1 MVGALLSRRR
11 VAQGLLALSR
21 LASSAAASPTAPL
34 SGCLY
39 RYKHPSWPAPLQA
52 FESPAAHAHRKYC
65 VYIGGLTDGLLAC
78 SYVEALGAALDERG
92 WSLVQP
98 VLSSSYAG
106 FGCSSLQRD
115 ADELA
120 PLRHTHTHTHTHT
133 TAAAQLLRHIADRE
147 EGDAEFAL
155 VGATPLSAGSHSTG
169 CQDAVTLL
177 RTAPPE
183 LRCRVRAAVLQ
194 APVSDRESQT
204 VEQDSDGSRGRL
216 LAEAEAKLAAGEG
229 EALLSQKYYGF
240 VPISASRF
248 ASLVGRDGP
257 DDLFSSDFTDEQLAA
272 KLGHM
277 GLAGQRA
284 TAPSHP
290 GLRTLFCFSGGDEYV
305 PPSVDVPLLARRF
318 VAAAG
323 GAENGASALILAGAS
338 HNLAKPPRAA
348 GEFVAAVC
356 RTLDEI

>member
-1 MVGALLSRRR
+1 MYATRERLLAVGVTAAMVGALLSRRR

-120 PLRHTHTHTHTHT
+120 PLRHTHIHTLT
-133 TAAAQLLRHIADRE
+133 TAAVNLSSTTSAYARVSRRSSCGTSPTAKRATQSLHSSAQLLSQ
-147 EGDAEFAL
+147 
-155 VGATPLSAGSHSTG
+155 P
-169 CQDAVTLL
+169 AVAPRC
-177 RTAPPE
+177 RTAPLHTFAAVNRP
-183 LRCRVRAAVLQ
+183 LYRLPGRRHAAADGAARAALQ
-194 APVSDRESQT
+194 EREGSMSRSRQLFRYGRSCDAVST
-204 VEQDSDGSRGRL
+204 VGSYLTSHIRRPSC
-216 LAEAEAKLAAGEG
+216 AV
-229 EALLSQKYYGF
+229 Q
-240 VPISASRF
+240 
-248 ASLVGRDGP
+248 GP
-257 DDLFSSDFTDEQLAA
+257 
-272 KLGHM
+272 
-277 GLAGQRA
+277 
-284 TAPSHP
+284 
-290 GLRTLFCFSGGDEYV
+290 C
-305 PPSVDVPLLARRF
+305 
-318 VAAAG
+318 G
-323 GAENGASALILAGAS
+323 GAAN
-338 HNLAKPPRAA
+338 
-348 GEFVAAVC
+348 
-356 RTLDEI
+356 

>member
-1 MVGALLSRRR
+1 MYATRERLLAVGVTAAMVGALLSRRR

-120 PLRHTHTHTHTHT
+120 PLRHTHTHTHTHNCSSQFEFNYQRICT
-133 TAAAQLLRHIADRE
+133 CEQAQLLRHIADRE

-155 VGATPLSAGSHSTG
+155 VGATPLPAGSGAALPDGASSHLRR
-169 CQDAVTLL
+169 CEQATLPAA
-177 RTAPPE
+177 RTPS
-183 LRCRVRAAVLQ
+183 RCC
-194 APVSDRESQT
+194 
-204 VEQDSDGSRGRL
+204 GRRRPSC
-216 LAEAEAKLAAGEG
+216 AAG
-229 EALLSQKYYGF
+229 A
-240 VPISASRF
+240 
-248 ASLVGRDGP
+248 
-257 DDLFSSDFTDEQLAA
+257 
-272 KLGHM
+272 
-277 GLAGQRA
+277 
-284 TAPSHP
+284 
-290 GLRTLFCFSGGDEYV
+290 
-305 PPSVDVPLLARRF
+305 
-318 VAAAG
+318 
-323 GAENGASALILAGAS
+323 
-338 HNLAKPPRAA
+338 
-348 GEFVAAVC
+348 
-356 RTLDEI
+356 

>member
-1 MVGALLSRRR
+1 MHATRERLLAVGVTAAMVGALLSRRR

-120 PLRHTHTHTHTHT
+120 
-133 TAAAQLLRHIADRE
+133 QLLRHIADRE

-155 VGATPLSAGSHSTG
+155 VGHSTG

-257 DDLFSSDFTDEQLAA
+257 DDLFSSDFTDERLAA